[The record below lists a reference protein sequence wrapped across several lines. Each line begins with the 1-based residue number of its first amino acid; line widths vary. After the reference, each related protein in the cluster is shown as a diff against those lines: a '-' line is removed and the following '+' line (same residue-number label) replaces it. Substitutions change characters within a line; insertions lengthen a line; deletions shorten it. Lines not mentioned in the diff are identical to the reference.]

1 MRGVP
6 DLTSAV
12 SLNWPGDPKRY
23 RWVMVLGAG
32 QGARLL
38 LRGSPANAAR
48 IAGQCCADRRPMLRG
63 SWIAALGSRLLD
75 RRPMAAALGS
85 RLLNREACINRRGL
99 LSKGRFGVD
108 RGSIGVEWPVRA

>member
-6 DLTSAV
+6 DLTSVV
-12 SLNWPGDPKRY
+12 SLYWLGDPKRY

-32 QGARLL
+32 QGARIL

-63 SWIAALGSRLLD
+63 SWIAALGS
-75 RRPMAAALGS
+75 PANGCGSWIAALES
-85 RLLNREACINRRGL
+85 R
-99 LSKGRFGVD
+99 SVH
-108 RGSIGVEWPVRA
+108 

>member
-48 IAGQCCADRRPMLRG
+48 LLDRG
-63 SWIAALGSRLLD
+63 SWIAALGS
-75 RRPMAAALGS
+75 PANGCGSWIAALES
-85 RLLNREACINRRGL
+85 R
-99 LSKGRFGVD
+99 SVH
-108 RGSIGVEWPVRA
+108 